1 MKSTT
6 SNKKK
11 NKKNKK
17 KKSKKQQ
24 LKVKIKLF
32 DGDRVADTLFSY
44 ITATPRV
51 RLCLAHV
58 AFNGVQAT
66 GERGM
71 LVAHYT
77 EQSAATNDDEAPQE
91 LFHLRSPEQLA
102 ASLEFWPHSR
112 LQREC
117 PKYAQGRLNGKAPS
131 SRGGHSAP
139 LGDFFAHD
147 PDYEYAV
154 RNHDWPREALFL
166 LFCVQGERGSPLDWI
181 NMNAFALPHV
191 LTKEGRLELMPLDA
205 DAQRLF
211 DMIGFDHTKNLMTTS
226 GFGGAVPKLR
236 PYESGKS
243 EYSHDAEVYARA
255 CECCQ
260 QVELSES
267 DCARMKLVLHGYE
280 QGEKFKKCGGC
291 RLVWYCSPTCQK
303 KHWKVHK
310 KECKRHRGGSE
321 K

>member
-1 MKSTT
+1 MKSTSS
-6 SNKKK
+6 SNK
-11 NKKNKK
+11 KKNKK

-32 DGDRVADTLFSY
+32 DGDRIFDTLFSY
-44 ITATPRV
+44 ITSTPRV

-66 GERGM
+66 CERGM

-77 EQSAATNDDEAPQE
+77 EQSAATNDDKAPQE

-112 LQREC
+112 LRREC
-117 PKYAQGRLNGKAPS
+117 PQYAKGRLNGTAPP
-131 SRGGHSAP
+131 SRGRHSAP

-147 PDYEYAV
+147 PDWEYAV
-154 RNHDWPREALFL
+154 KNHRWPAEALFL
-166 LFCVQGERGSPLDWI
+166 LFCVQGERGSPLDYI
-181 NMNAFALPHV
+181 NMNAFGLPLM
-191 LTKEGRLELMPLDA
+191 LTKEGRQELMPLDA
-205 DAQRLF
+205 DAQSLF
-211 DMIGFDHTKNLMTTS
+211 DMIGFDHTKNLITTTT
-226 GFGGAVPKLR
+226 GFGIAAQSYH
-236 PYESGKS
+236 PYESGQS
-243 EYSHDAEVYARA
+243 ELSHDAEVNARA

-260 QVELSES
+260 KVELSES
-267 DCARMKLVLHGYE
+267 DCARKELVLHGYE
-280 QGEKFKKCGGC
+280 PGEKFKKCGGC

-303 KHWKVHK
+303 KHWKAHK
-310 KECKRHRGGSE
+310 KECKRNRGASE